1 MYKQITYICILKIF
15 LIFIFFYFFLFFFN
29 FFVLTRVGHKH
40 PQPPPPFEQWV
51 LYPLNLLL
59 TFIYIGIF
67 LWGFSFN
74 SLFIMAVEFLNQR
87 SIEEFKSSNNI
98 SKLFIHKSVRKQLD
112 ENGNSILVPQRY
124 ENGTCKYFACDAAGK
139 IFVAVSKAV
148 CADLDK
154 TGTFAPNRSVVVSD
168 VTDCESGNS
177 VTSLIYTGTEAVSV
191 L

>member
-1 MYKQITYICILKIF
+1 MYIKNIF
-15 LIFIFFYFFLFFFN
+15 NFYFFLFFFYFFFN
-29 FFVLTRVGHKH
+29 FFCKSIRVGHKH

>member
-1 MYKQITYICILKIF
+1 M
-15 LIFIFFYFFLFFFN
+15 
-29 FFVLTRVGHKH
+29 GHKH

-98 SKLFIHKSVRKQLD
+98 SKLFIHKSVRKQVD

-148 CADLDK
+148 CADFAVCYNACYCG
-154 TGTFAPNRSVVVSD
+154 TGSRLKRLCLS
-168 VTDCESGNS
+168 
-177 VTSLIYTGTEAVSV
+177 AVINIAYNVFV
-191 L
+191 LPVPVMEHCAYGCLQYGL

>member
-1 MYKQITYICILKIF
+1 
-15 LIFIFFYFFLFFFN
+15 
-29 FFVLTRVGHKH
+29 
-40 PQPPPPFEQWV
+40 
-51 LYPLNLLL
+51 
-59 TFIYIGIF
+59 
-67 LWGFSFN
+67 
-74 SLFIMAVEFLNQR
+74 MAVEFLNQR

-98 SKLFIHKSVRKQLD
+98 SKLFIHKSVRKQVD
-112 ENGNSILVPQRY
+112 VPQRY

-168 VTDCESGNS
+168 VTDCESGSS